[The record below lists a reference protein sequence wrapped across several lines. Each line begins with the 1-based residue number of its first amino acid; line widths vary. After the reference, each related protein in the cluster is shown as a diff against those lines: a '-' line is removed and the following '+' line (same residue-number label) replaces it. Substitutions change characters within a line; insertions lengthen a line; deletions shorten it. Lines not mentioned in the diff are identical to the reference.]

1 MWKKLALAILFC
13 CLIQPLSVTGQGA
26 PTQGTAMMSEAQAL
40 SMIRSKKASAPD
52 VGLIVVQ
59 RIEPDPGTRAVAMEA
74 LAQARSKHLH
84 LEEHGL
90 LANLMRVGG
99 YIVLE
104 YSQRSERVIQL
115 HFATQGEAGEPQ
127 FESWYLAPPDKTYD
141 SESDYRDLHEDLGK
155 DEALMLIRRNEEFSK
170 AFFTSAPSQLAETM
184 CKFGSSGTPH
194 LSTFGL
200 GCEGIPERLTKLAA
214 PPVEMASYCNLLHR
228 TYLWLVRYALTLP
241 VFAANPDE
249 AMSQA
254 EEKMDELFNEISQNG
269 GVCSGYKDPFELD
282 SIDTPDKLA
291 AQVRCL
297 TDFNSFLDDH
307 LSTRTGSPTYKAN
320 LLLMKVPIKLEV
332 DQETD
337 GTHFM
342 VMAATNLVTEWSR
355 GENRRF
361 VLTGLTVASP

>member
-13 CLIQPLSVTGQGA
+13 CLTQPLSLTGQGA

-59 RIEPDPGTRAVAMEA
+59 RIEPDSGTTAVAIEA
-74 LAQARSKHLH
+74 LAEARSKHLH
-84 LEEHGL
+84 LDEHGL
-90 LANLMRVGG
+90 FANLMRVGG

-115 HFATQGEAGEPQ
+115 HFATQDEAGEPQ

-141 SESDYRDLHEDLGK
+141 PKTESSWGSLNK

-170 AFFTSAPSQLAETM
+170 AFFTSAPSELAEKTR
-184 CKFGSSGTPH
+184 KFGSSGMPD
-194 LSTFGL
+194 SY

-214 PPVEMASYCNLLHR
+214 SPDEMASYCNLLNR
-228 TYLWLVRYALTLP
+228 TYLWQVRYALTLP

-254 EEKMDELFNEISQNG
+254 EEKMEKLFDQYSLNG
-269 GVCSGYKDPFELD
+269 GEGSGCKNPFEMD
-282 SIDTPDKLA
+282 SIDMLDKLA
-291 AQVRCL
+291 AQIRCVKGL
-297 TDFNSFLDDH
+297 NSFLDDH
-307 LSTRTGSPTYKAN
+307 LSTRTDSPTYKAN
-320 LLLMKVPIKLEV
+320 LLLLEVPITLEV
-332 DQETD
+332 DQEPN

-355 GENRRF
+355 GENGRF